1 MFIEGHVESASFQ
14 QSPTTATR
22 GLLLVHQ
29 HLHCML
35 ERKTRRVP
43 LRGIF
48 TLVHVVFTLLFF
60 SMFFFL
66 AEMCDSARLCEVG
79 SFVRFSF
86 RCV

>member
-1 MFIEGHVESASFQ
+1 MFIEGHVGSVSFQ

-29 HLHCML
+29 HLQCML
-35 ERKTRRVP
+35 ERKTRAVP

-60 SMFFFL
+60 STFFF
-66 AEMCDSARLCEVG
+66 ADMCDSARLCEVG
-79 SFVRFSF
+79 SFVRFPF